1 MSREENVL
9 LEADRMSREERVLQE
24 ANRIKQGGPQA
35 NHEKIEQMG
44 KLFVR
49 DRLKLYFD
57 QENPAY
63 ETGLFA
69 NALDERLPAD
79 GIVAGAGKINDR
91 LVYFSASDFTVKAG
105 SIGKKHGEK
114 ILRSQQA
121 AIKGKRPILYLID
134 SSGGRI
140 DESGGY
146 HVEKYSGG
154 KIFYNHSIMSGRI
167 PQIGVLYGPCF
178 AGTAYMPVFCDFVI
192 MMNEKAGMAIASPR
206 MVAMATGQKVDIEE
220 LGGAKMHAQKSG
232 SVDFVVDSEEEAA
245 ELVKKL
251 LTYLPDHFETTP
263 KKMEGRLPAGNSDD
277 VDKIIPQEPNQ
288 PYDVRKLIDCVVD
301 ADSFLEVQKDYAK
314 ELVVGFARLDGRVV
328 GIVANQPCVK
338 GGAIFPESADKGA
351 NFVWTCD
358 SYNIPLLFLC
368 DTPGFMVGTKVEQEG
383 ILRRGRNF
391 IYASSVANV
400 PKMCVVVRKAYGAGI
415 YAMAGPAYEP
425 DTTIAL
431 PSAEIAIMGPE
442 AAINAVYYNKI
453 QSVKDPKE
461 KVELIKQLRDEYK
474 AGYDIYKLAGDLVI
488 DDLIV
493 PKDLRNEL
501 IQRYEAFENK
511 DFPLPSKKHGTIL
524 S

>member
-1 MSREENVL
+1 MEREQKVL
-9 LEADRMSREERVLQE
+9 VEIE
-24 ANRIKQGGPQA
+24 RIKKGGPPS
-35 NHEKIEQMG
+35 NHEKIKAMG
-44 KLFVR
+44 KMFVR

-57 QENPAY
+57 QETPTY

-69 NALDERLPAD
+69 NALNEKLPAD
-79 GIVAGAGKINDR
+79 GVVSGAGKINDR
-91 LVYFSASDFTVKAG
+91 LVYFTASDFTVKAG
-105 SIGKKHGEK
+105 SIGKLHGEK
-114 ILRSQQA
+114 ILRAQQS

-167 PQIGVLYGPCF
+167 PQIGILYGPCF

-192 MMNEKAGMAIASPR
+192 MMEKQAGMAIASPR
-206 MVAMATGQKVDIEE
+206 MVAMATGQKVGIEE
-220 LGGAKMHAQKSG
+220 LGGAQMHAQKSG
-232 SVDFVVDSEEEAA
+232 SVDFVVKTEEEAA
-245 ELVKKL
+245 QLVKQL
-251 LTYLPDHFETTP
+251 LSYLPDHFEAEPMKT
-263 KKMEGRLPAGNSDD
+263 EGKAPSGNPDD
-277 VDKIIPQEPNQ
+277 IDKIIPLEPNQ
-288 PYDVRKLIDCVVD
+288 AYDVRQLIDCIVD
-301 ADSFLEVQKDYAK
+301 ADSFLEIQKEYAK
-314 ELVVGFARLDGRVV
+314 ELIVGFARLDGRVI
-328 GIVANQPCVK
+328 GIVANQPAVK

-358 SYNIPLLFLC
+358 AYNIPLLYLC

-400 PKMCVVVRKAYGAGI
+400 PKMCVIVRKAYGAGI

-461 KVELIKQLRDEYK
+461 KVELIKTLRDEYK
-474 AGYDIYKLAGDLVI
+474 AGYDIYKLAGDLVV
-488 DDLIV
+488 DDLVV

-501 IQRYEAFENK
+501 IHRYESFEMK
-511 DFPLPSKKHGTIL
+511 DFPLPNKKHGTIL

>member
-1 MSREENVL
+1 MNREQKVISEI
-9 LEADRMSREERVLQE
+9 ERIQ
-24 ANRIKQGGPQA
+24 KGGPRE
-35 NHEKIEQMG
+35 NHEKIKKLG

-49 DRLKLYFD
+49 DRLKLFFD
-57 QENPAY
+57 NEELTY

-69 NALDERLPAD
+69 NALQENLPAD
-79 GIVAGAGKINDR
+79 GVVTGAGKINDR
-91 LVYFSASDFTVKAG
+91 LVYFTASDFTVKAG

-114 ILRSQQA
+114 ILRTQQA

-140 DESGGY
+140 EEAGGY

-178 AGTAYMPVFCDFVI
+178 AGTAYMLVFCDFVI
-192 MMNEKAGMAIASPR
+192 MMNKNAGMAIASPR
-206 MVAMATGQKVDIEE
+206 MVQMATGQKVDIEE
-220 LGGAKMHAQKSG
+220 LGGAEMHAKKSG
-232 SVDFVVDSEEEAA
+232 SVDFVVETEEEAA

-251 LTYLPDHFETTP
+251 LSYLPDNYQMKPPTSVSKP
-263 KKMEGRLPAGNSDD
+263 PARSPEEIDR
-277 VDKIIPQEPNQ
+277 IIPQEPNQ
-288 PYDVRKLIDCVVD
+288 PYDVHDLIDCIVD
-301 ADSFLEVQKDYAK
+301 EGSFLEVQKDYAK
-314 ELVVGFARLDGRVV
+314 ELVVGFARLEGRVIGV
-328 GIVANQPCVK
+328 VANQPAVK

-358 SYNIPLLFLC
+358 AYNIPLLYLC

-400 PKMCVVVRKAYGAGI
+400 PKICVVVRKAYGAGI

-425 DTTIAL
+425 EMTIAL

-453 QSVKDPKE
+453 QSVNDPKE
-461 KVELIKQLRDEYK
+461 KVELVKRLRQEYR
-474 AGYDIYKLAGDLVI
+474 AGYDIYKLAGDLVV
-488 DDLIV
+488 DDLIA
-493 PKDLRNEL
+493 PKDLRKEL
-501 IQRYEAFENK
+501 ANRFEAFENK
-511 DFPLPSKKHGTIL
+511 DFPLPEKKHGTIL

>member
-1 MSREENVL
+1 MNREQKVINEIK
-9 LEADRMSREERVLQE
+9 
-24 ANRIKQGGPQA
+24 RIKRGGSKR

-44 KLFVR
+44 KMFVR

-57 QENPAY
+57 QEELSY
-63 ETGLFA
+63 ETGIFA
-69 NALDERLPAD
+69 NALKEDVPAD
-79 GIVAGAGKINDR
+79 GVVAGAGKIDGR
-91 LVYFSASDFTVKAG
+91 LVYFTASDFTVKAG
-105 SIGKKHGEK
+105 SIGRKHGEK

-146 HVEKYSGG
+146 HVERYSGG

-192 MMNEKAGMAIASPR
+192 MMEKQAGMAIASPR
-206 MVAMATGQKVDIEE
+206 MVQMATGQKVSIEE
-220 LGGAKMHAQKSG
+220 LGGTKMHAEKSG
-232 SVDFVVDSEEEAA
+232 AVDFVVQTEEEAA

-251 LTYLPDHFETTP
+251 VSYLPDHYETIPSTI
-263 KKMEGRLPAGNSDD
+263 EGRAPARNPLDI
-277 VDKIIPQEPNQ
+277 DKIIPQEPNQ
-288 PYDVRKLIDCVVD
+288 PYDVRELIDCIVD
-301 ADSFLEVQKDYAK
+301 ADSFLEVKRDYAK
-314 ELVVGFARLDGRVV
+314 ELVTGFARIDGRVI
-328 GIVANQPCVK
+328 GIVANQPIVK

-358 SYNIPLLFLC
+358 AYNIPLLYLC
-368 DTPGFMVGTKVEQEG
+368 DTPGFMVGTKVEQDG

-400 PKMCVVVRKAYGAGI
+400 PKLCVIVRKAYGAGI

-425 DTTIAL
+425 DATIAL

-453 QSVKDPKE
+453 QAVTDPKE
-461 KVELIKQLRDEYK
+461 KVELVKKLRDEYR
-474 AGYDIYKLAGDLVI
+474 AGYDIYKLSDDLVV

-493 PKDLRNEL
+493 PSDLRKEVQ
-501 IQRYEAFENK
+501 IRFEAFERK
-511 DFPLPSKKHGTIL
+511 DFPLPPKKHSTIL

>member
-1 MSREENVL
+1 MNREQKVMSEI
-9 LEADRMSREERVLQE
+9 ERIQ
-24 ANRIKQGGPQA
+24 KGGPRE
-35 NHEKIEQMG
+35 NHEKIEKLG

-49 DRLKLYFD
+49 DRLKLFFD
-57 QENPAY
+57 NGELTY

-69 NALDERLPAD
+69 NALQEHLPAD
-79 GIVAGAGKINDR
+79 GVVTGAGKINDR
-91 LVYFSASDFTVKAG
+91 LVYFAASDFTVKAG

-114 ILRSQQA
+114 ILRTQQA
-121 AIKGKRPILYLID
+121 AIKGKWPILYLID

-140 DESGGY
+140 EEAGGY

-178 AGTAYMPVFCDFVI
+178 AGTAYMLVFCDFVI
-192 MMNEKAGMAIASPR
+192 MMKKNAGMAIASPR
-206 MVAMATGQKVDIEE
+206 MVQMATGQKVDIEE
-220 LGGAKMHAQKSG
+220 LGGAEMHAKKSG
-232 SVDFVVDSEEEAA
+232 SVDFVVETEEEAA
-245 ELVKKL
+245 ELVKTL
-251 LTYLPDHFETTP
+251 LSYLPDNYQSKP
-263 KKMEGRLPAGNSDD
+263 PRYAGKPPARSPEEIDR
-277 VDKIIPQEPNQ
+277 IIPREPNQ
-288 PYDVRKLIDCVVD
+288 PYDVHDLIDCIVD
-301 ADSFLEVQKDYAK
+301 KGSFLEVKKDYAK
-314 ELVVGFARLDGRVV
+314 ELVVGFARLEGRVIGV
-328 GIVANQPCVK
+328 VANQPAVK

-358 SYNIPLLFLC
+358 AYNIPLLYLC

-400 PKMCVVVRKAYGAGI
+400 PKICVVVRKAYGAGI

-425 DTTIAL
+425 EMTIAL

-453 QSVKDPKE
+453 QSVTDPKE
-461 KVELIKQLRDEYK
+461 KVELVKRLREEYR
-474 AGYDIYKLAGDLVI
+474 AGYDIYKLAGDLVV
-488 DDLIV
+488 DDLIA
-493 PKDLRNEL
+493 PKGLRKEL
-501 IQRYEAFENK
+501 SSRFEMFENK
-511 DFPLPSKKHGTIL
+511 DFPLPEKKHGTIL